1 MLPIAERKE
10 KREVVAVL
18 SPGLGHVLIHLSPNK
33 SISTLPLSRGYEW
46 WSEVNEDAKV
56 EAPESAPSPLD
67 EAVAM
72 MQQTS
77 TDLWARYVEQLNV
90 ARVASDH
97 IDNSVLSRVLQAYL
111 VVWIVCF
118 DVQSPQLA
126 SVSRVKREIHEESVR
141 STQRLEELKTA
152 SDRLKKEIQEVE
164 TTNSE
169 LQASAE
175 ATFQK
180 QQALEAC
187 FMRVI
192 QVRIERFINRRNYK
206 NVLKSR
212 PFRKCGT

>member
-1 MLPIAERKE
+1 M
-10 KREVVAVL
+10 
-18 SPGLGHVLIHLSPNK
+18 
-33 SISTLPLSRGYEW
+33 
-46 WSEVNEDAKV
+46 
-56 EAPESAPSPLD
+56 
-67 EAVAM
+67 
-72 MQQTS
+72 
-77 TDLWARYVEQLNV
+77 
-90 ARVASDH
+90 
-97 IDNSVLSRVLQAYL
+97 
-111 VVWIVCF
+111 
-118 DVQSPQLA
+118 
-126 SVSRVKREIHEESVR
+126 SRVKREIHEESVR

-152 SDRLKKEIQEVE
+152 SDRLKKEVE

>member
-1 MLPIAERKE
+1 M
-10 KREVVAVL
+10 
-18 SPGLGHVLIHLSPNK
+18 
-33 SISTLPLSRGYEW
+33 
-46 WSEVNEDAKV
+46 
-56 EAPESAPSPLD
+56 
-67 EAVAM
+67 
-72 MQQTS
+72 
-77 TDLWARYVEQLNV
+77 
-90 ARVASDH
+90 
-97 IDNSVLSRVLQAYL
+97 
-111 VVWIVCF
+111 
-118 DVQSPQLA
+118 
-126 SVSRVKREIHEESVR
+126 SRVKREIHEESVR

-180 QQALEAC
+180 ALEAC